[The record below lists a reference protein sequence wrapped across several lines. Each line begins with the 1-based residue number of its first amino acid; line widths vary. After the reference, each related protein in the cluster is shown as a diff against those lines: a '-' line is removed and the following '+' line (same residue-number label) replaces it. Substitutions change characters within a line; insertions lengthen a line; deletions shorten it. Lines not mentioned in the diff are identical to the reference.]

1 VTQQISSTNK
11 TIAHCTA
18 PRERFEIGQRDWFA
32 GRWGCRNLSG
42 GSPLVAAPLGHALE
56 FCWAAVGARV
66 AMAEG
71 NSRGHGRRLVLRARH
86 PHAVVPGITWMAL
99 GQYRVWEVRVELVVW
114 VGSGRNWQEHAVTLD
129 QMSAA
134 VVSGRGVYS
143 ALCGERFVPLPMLS
157 GPCPRCHR
165 CLSLSSVRSR
175 RPRQAHGRLWVRWST
190 YRRSV
195 RQALQS
201 IAPTERPGL

>member
-1 VTQQISSTNK
+1 MAVQPVATQSTRYRLRI
-11 TIAHCTA
+11 TDGGEVLSTA
-18 PRERFEIGQRDWFA
+18 RTANADPVVGRFR
-32 GRWGCRNLSG
+32 
-42 GSPLVAAPLGHALE
+42 
-56 FCWAAVGARV
+56 
-66 AMAEG
+66 
-71 NSRGHGRRLVLRARH
+71 GRRQGRAREVS
-86 PHAVVPGITWMAL
+86 AEDTL
-99 GQYRVWEVRVELVVW
+99 TVWI
-114 VGSGRNWQEHAVTLD
+114 GSSRNWREHAVTLD

-134 VVSGRGVYS
+134 VMSGRGVYS

-175 RPRQAHGRLWVRWST
+175 GPRQAHGRLWVRWST

-195 RQALQS
+195 RQALSS

>member
-1 VTQQISSTNK
+1 MAVQPVATESTRNRLRISDGGEVRSRAMPAN
-11 TIAHCTA
+11 AD
-18 PRERFEIGQRDWFA
+18 PVA
-32 GRWGCRNLSG
+32 GR
-42 GSPLVAAPLGHALE
+42 
-56 FCWAAVGARV
+56 F
-66 AMAEG
+66 
-71 NSRGHGRRLVLRARH
+71 RGRTQGRARE
-86 PHAVVPGITWMAL
+86 ASAEDTL
-99 GQYRVWEVRVELVVW
+99 TVWI
-114 VGSGRNWQEHAVTLD
+114 GSSRNWREHAVTLD

-143 ALCGERFVPLPMLS
+143 ALCGEWFVPLPMLS

-175 RPRQAHGRLWVRWST
+175 RPRRARGRLWVRWSR

-195 RQALQS
+195 RQALHS